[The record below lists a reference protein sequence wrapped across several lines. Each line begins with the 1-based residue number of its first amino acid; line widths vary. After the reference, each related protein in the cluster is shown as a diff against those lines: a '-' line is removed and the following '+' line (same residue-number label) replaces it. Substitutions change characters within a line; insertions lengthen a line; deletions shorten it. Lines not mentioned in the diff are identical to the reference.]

1 MILADTSV
9 WVDHLRANDQ
19 AMARLLDEESIIM
32 HPFVIG
38 EIALGHLKPRAD
50 ILRALQT
57 LPRAEV
63 ANPSEVLDFIDRY
76 QLIGAG
82 IGYVDAHLLVAGAL
96 SLCAIWTRDKR
107 LQLIAKDLGI
117 AAPGLS

>member
-9 WVDHLRANDQ
+9 WVDHLRASDET
-19 AMARLLDEESIIM
+19 MGRLLREGMIVL
-32 HPFVIG
+32 HPFVLG
-38 EIALGHLKPRAD
+38 EIALGYLKPRAA

-57 LPRAEV
+57 LPQAEI
-63 ANPSEVLDFIDRY
+63 ADPTEVLEFVDRY

-107 LQLIAKDLGI
+107 LHAVAKDLGI
-117 AAPGLS
+117 AASGLN